1 MAAMRDIKRR
11 NESIRNIQQI
21 TKAMKLVSTV
31 KLQRAKGRAESV
43 RPYADKIY
51 AIAVSMLRKAEDTN
65 LPYLKKKESSK
76 NGVIVISGNRGLAGG
91 YHHNIVKAVMEQNL
105 TPKNTLVYG
114 IGKKGIDLLKRKG
127 YTIAA
132 EADQMIDDPR
142 FEDAQVLGKSLLD
155 AYEKGEIGKIYLA
168 YTRFKNTV
176 THIPTVIQLLPPTS
190 LAEQDRKEE
199 TYMEFEPEADE
210 MLKTVIP
217 KYISSFLYSAV
228 AESVASENGARI
240 QAMDLATSNAEEMI
254 NELSLA
260 YNRARQGAITQE
272 LTEIISGAEALG

>member
-43 RPYADKIY
+43 RLYADKIY
-51 AIAVSMLRKAEDTN
+51 AMAVSMLRKAEDTN
-65 LPYLKKKESSK
+65 LSYLKKKESSK

-114 IGKKGIDLLKRKG
+114 VGKKGSDLLKRKG

-132 EADQMIDDPR
+132 EADQMIDDPC
-142 FEDAQVLGKSLLD
+142 FEDAQALGKSLLD
-155 AYEKGEIGKIYLA
+155 AYEEGEIGKIYLA
-168 YTRFKNTV
+168 YTRFKNAV

-199 TYMEFEPEADE
+199 TYMDFEPEVDE

-217 KYISSFLYSAV
+217 KYISSFLYSAI

>member
-43 RPYADKIY
+43 RLYADKIS
-51 AIAVSMLRKAEDTN
+51 AMAVSMLRKAEYTN

-105 TPKNTLVYG
+105 TPKNTLIYG
-114 IGKKGIDLLKRKG
+114 VGKKGIDLLKRKG

-132 EADQMIDDPR
+132 EADQMIDHPR
-142 FEDAQVLGKSLLD
+142 FEDAQALGKMMLEQ
-155 AYEKGEIGKIYLA
+155 YEKGEIGKIYIA

-176 THIPTVIQLLPPTS
+176 THIPTVIQLLPPTT

-199 TYMEFEPEADE
+199 TYMDFETEADE
-210 MLKTVIP
+210 MLNTIIP

-228 AESVASENGARI
+228 AESAASENGARI

>member
-31 KLQRAKGRAESV
+31 KLQRAKGRTESV
-43 RPYADKIY
+43 RLYADKIS
-51 AIAVSMLRKAEDTN
+51 AMAVSMLRKAEDTN

-132 EADQMIDDPR
+132 ESDQMIDDPSY
-142 FEDAQVLGKSLLD
+142 EDAQVFGKMMIEQ
-155 AYEKGEIGKIYLA
+155 YEKGEIGKIYLA
-168 YTRFKNTV
+168 YTRFKNAV

-190 LAEQDRKEE
+190 LVEQDRKEE
-199 TYMEFEPEADE
+199 TYMDFEPEVDE
-210 MLKTVIP
+210 MLKTIIP

>member
-31 KLQRAKGRAESV
+31 KLQRAKGRAQSV

-51 AIAVSMLRKAEDTN
+51 AMAVSMLRKAEDTN

-114 IGKKGIDLLKRKG
+114 VGKKGSDLLKRKG

-142 FEDAQVLGKSLLD
+142 FEDAQALGKSLLD

-190 LAEQDRKEE
+190 LTAQDKKEE
-199 TYMEFEPEADE
+199 TYMDFEPEAE
-210 MLKTVIP
+210 QMLKTVIP